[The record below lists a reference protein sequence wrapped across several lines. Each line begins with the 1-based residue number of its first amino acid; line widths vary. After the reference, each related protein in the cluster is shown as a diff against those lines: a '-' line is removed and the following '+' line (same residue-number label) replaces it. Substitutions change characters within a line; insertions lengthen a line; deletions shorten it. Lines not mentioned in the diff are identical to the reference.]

1 MPDLTFLPRAER
13 RAAAMGLAAFMLVA
27 SGYKLR
33 DLIGDAQAAEKRVH
47 RLERSVSRMDRNM
60 IKIASKLNVAV
71 DTETDADVE
80 AAGVGQ

>member
-1 MPDLTFLPRAER
+1 MPDLSFLPQAER
-13 RAAAMGLAAFMLVA
+13 RVARMLIAAGLIFLGGFKV
-27 SGYKLR
+27 R

-47 RLERSVSRMDRNM
+47 RLERSVARMDRNM